1 MWDNE
6 QLSRYRVTIQPS
18 FRPDADDE
26 NQLICVY
33 GDTFFSF

>member
-1 MWDNE
+1 MLYKV
-6 QLSRYRVTIQPS
+6 QVTIQPS
-18 FRPDADDE
+18 LRPDADDE